1 MHCAM
6 CFVIIILMVL
16 LKLQPNFIVKALLL
30 SPNATRNGQIA
41 IDPSLMV
48 SSNHSPPFLL
58 LKPRTFRAPI
68 TLFDDLMFPPK
79 KLQKNYDAT

>member
-6 CFVIIILMVL
+6 CFVIVILMVL
-16 LKLQPNFIVKALLL
+16 LKLQSNFKVKALLL
-30 SPNATRNGQIA
+30 SPNATSNGQIA

-58 LKPRTFRAPI
+58 LKPRTFRTPI
-68 TLFDDLMFPPK
+68 SLFDDSMPSPK
-79 KLQKNYDAT
+79 K